1 MIQGS
6 EVMSKGVKG
15 KNWFHYY
22 LKSLSGRIGLV
33 ILSLLILGAL
43 CSLFHVLPYNP
54 LAQDPLSIIKGPSWH
69 HIFGTDQFGRDIFS
83 RVLDGLRRSLSVS
96 IVAVSLATLFGL
108 LFGVLAGYFGGLLDT
123 LVVRMSDIF
132 FAFPAILLALAIVSA
147 LGHTWIDTSFAI
159 AIVYTPIFVR
169 VTRGPILSIKEL
181 DYIKS
186 AKVLGFSTR
195 RILVR
200 HILPN
205 IMPAL
210 LVQVALSL
218 SWAIL
223 TESGLSFLGLG
234 TQAPDASLGLMVSN
248 AQSLVSFAWWTL
260 AAPSLFLI
268 LAVVSLN
275 LVGDGLRDSLD
286 PTRKS
291 I

>member
-1 MIQGS
+1 MNKS
-6 EVMSKGVKG
+6 FKNNTSKQKT
-15 KNWFHYY
+15 WFHYY
-22 LKSLSGRIGLV
+22 WQSLSGRIGL
-33 ILSLLILGAL
+33 ILLAFLIIGAL
-43 CSLFHVLPYNP
+43 CSLFHLLPYDP
-54 LAQDPLSIIKGPSWH
+54 LAQDPLAVIKAPSWH

-96 IVAVSLATLFGL
+96 LVAVFLATFFGL
-108 LFGVLAGYFGGLLDT
+108 IFGVTAGYFGGFLDT
-123 LVVRMSDIF
+123 VAVRMSDIF

-147 LGHTWIDTSFAI
+147 LGHTWIDTSIAI

-169 VTRGPILSIKEL
+169 VTRGPVLSLKEL
-181 DYIKS
+181 DYIK
-186 AKVLGFSTR
+186 ATKVLGYSTR
-195 RILVR
+195 RILGR

-205 IMPAL
+205 IMPVL

-234 TQAPDASLGLMVSN
+234 TQAPDASLGLMVAD

-260 AAPSLFLI
+260 AAPSLFLM
-268 LAVVSLN
+268 LSVVSLN